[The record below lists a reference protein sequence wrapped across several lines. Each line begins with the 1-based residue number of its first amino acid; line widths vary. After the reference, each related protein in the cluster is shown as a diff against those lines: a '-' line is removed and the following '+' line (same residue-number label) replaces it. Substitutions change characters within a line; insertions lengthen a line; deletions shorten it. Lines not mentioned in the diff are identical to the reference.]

1 VNEIFASMRTS
12 LLAGPLAED
21 ITLNGQSARAFV
33 HRNIELLGDYGQ
45 VVARRTEIEIPS
57 ETATAGATV
66 VIGVQTYALDA
77 EVSDDGLFSR
87 FVLVRA

>member
-1 VNEIFASMRTS
+1 MRTS

-21 ITLNGQSARAFV
+21 ITLNGQPARAFV

-57 ETATAGATV
+57 ESASTGATV

-77 EVSDDGLFSR
+77 ELADDGMFAR